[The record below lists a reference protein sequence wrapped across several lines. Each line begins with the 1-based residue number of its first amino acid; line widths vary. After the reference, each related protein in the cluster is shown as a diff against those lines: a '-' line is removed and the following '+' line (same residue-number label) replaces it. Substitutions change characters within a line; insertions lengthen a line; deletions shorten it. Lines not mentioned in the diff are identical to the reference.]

1 MTFSGYADDST
12 SPIIAKGDYLELT
25 INIKLTDNK
34 APSRTNTYTIK
45 LIVNNLNRLPVLNQ
59 AHSLVLST
67 AWVANKNALNTAV
80 DILASWWDDEDGD
93 SVTITCEMD
102 DSD

>member
-1 MTFSGYADDST
+1 MAFSGYTDDVNA
-12 SPIIAKGDYLELT
+12 PVIDRGDSLELT
-25 INIKLTDNK
+25 INIVLTDNK
-34 APSRTNTYTIK
+34 APSKTNTYTIK
-45 LIVNNLNRLPVLNQ
+45 LIVNNLNRSPVLNQ

-67 AWVANKNALNTAV
+67 AWVANKNAKNADV